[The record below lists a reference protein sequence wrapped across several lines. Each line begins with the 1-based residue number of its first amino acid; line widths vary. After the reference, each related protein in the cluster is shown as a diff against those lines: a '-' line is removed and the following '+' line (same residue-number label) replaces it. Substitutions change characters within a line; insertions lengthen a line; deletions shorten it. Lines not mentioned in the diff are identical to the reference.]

1 MEMWTPDRCRG
12 DEAVE
17 LYFYDELPAGERTA
31 LESHLAVCAACRE
44 SLADL
49 RAIGDALGDRGA
61 DAVPIGGWRAFMARL
76 DARMDAAPA
85 RTIQPS
91 SLPTTLF
98 RLAAAVTLVA
108 AGAIGGW
115 TLSRVTP
122 VEPAAPAPAGPAVDR
137 AIADAGDS
145 GLARAR
151 VVLAG
156 LAQKED
162 GAEWSLER
170 RMAATLLPEVRL
182 IRQVAADRGRGDL
195 TDILIDVETLLLQ
208 ASYTESDDAETLAR
222 LRSMIDRRDV
232 LMRLSVAA
240 ADAGAEDPSPGSKRG
255 L

>member
-1 MEMWTPDRCRG
+1 MNMWKPDHCRG

-17 LYFYDELPAGERTA
+17 LYFYDELPAEERDGF
-31 LESHLAVCAACRE
+31 ESHLTGCAACRA

-49 RAIGDALGDRGA
+49 RAIGEALGDRAAG
-61 DAVPIGGWRAFMARL
+61 AVPIGGWRAFMARL
-76 DARMDAAPA
+76 DARMEAMPPA
-85 RTIQPS
+85 RGGWRAPWLQM
-91 SLPTTLF
+91 
-98 RLAAAVTLVA
+98 AAAVTLVA

-122 VEPAAPAPAGPAVDR
+122 AEPAAPALAGPAMDR
-137 AIADAGDS
+137 AIADAGGS

-182 IRQVAADRGRGDL
+182 IRQVATDRGRGDL

-232 LMRLSVAA
+232 LTRLSVAA
-240 ADAGAEDPSPGSKRG
+240 GAGAAQPSPGSKRG
-255 L
+255 I